1 MQPVLVVG
9 SVAFDTIH
17 NPFGLHRRVLGG
29 SATYASV
36 AAGHFAPVRLV
47 GVVGRDFPQEAMD
60 MLRRHGVDL
69 SGLEV
74 ADGATFH
81 WEGRYSDDLSSRESL
96 KTELN
101 VFAEFQPRI
110 PDPWRDSRF
119 VMLGNIDPDLQLE
132 VLDQVRAPELVVA
145 DTMNFW
151 IEGKLPSLRKVLERI
166 DLLVINEEEA
176 QQLSGERHIVK
187 VARALLAMGP
197 ERVVVKRGEYGAF
210 LFEATDVF
218 SAPAYPVEEVR
229 DPTGAGDTFAGG
241 MLGFLARHDH
251 TSLELLR
258 RAVVH
263 GSALASFCVE
273 GIGLERLLQVDA
285 AALQERFL
293 EFAALAHFA
302 TDEELATRRRERT
315 SHEHRPPGAAHESSE
330 ASKAP
335 NHVEA

>member
-17 NPFGLHRRVLGG
+17 NPLGTHRRVLGG

-36 AAGHFAPVRLV
+36 AASHFTPVRLV
-47 GVVGRDFPQEAMD
+47 GVVGRDFPEEAMD
-60 MLRRHGVDL
+60 MLRRRGVDL
-69 SGLEV
+69 TGLEV
-74 ADGATFH
+74 AEGKTFH

-110 PDPWRDSRF
+110 PEGWRDSRF

-151 IEGKLPSLRKVLERI
+151 IEAKLPSLRKVLERI

-176 QQLSGERHIVK
+176 QQLSGERHVVK
-187 VARALLAMGP
+187 VAKALLAMGP
-197 ERVVVKRGEYGAF
+197 ERVVVKRGEYGAL
-210 LFEATDVF
+210 LFERTDVF

-229 DPTGAGDTFAGG
+229 DPTGAGDSFAGG
-241 MLGFLARHDH
+241 LLGFVARHGRV
-251 TSLELLR
+251 SLDLLR
-258 RAVVH
+258 RAVVY
-263 GSALASFCVE
+263 GSAIASFCVE
-273 GIGLERLLQVDA
+273 GIGLARLLEVDVEQVEA
-285 AALQERFL
+285 RFL
-293 EFAALAHFA
+293 AFGALAHFA
-302 TDEELATRRRERT
+302 TDEELARLKRGREGLSTTIPQR
-315 SHEHRPPGAAHESSE
+315 EHGEVESAPHGME
-330 ASKAP
+330 A
-335 NHVEA
+335 